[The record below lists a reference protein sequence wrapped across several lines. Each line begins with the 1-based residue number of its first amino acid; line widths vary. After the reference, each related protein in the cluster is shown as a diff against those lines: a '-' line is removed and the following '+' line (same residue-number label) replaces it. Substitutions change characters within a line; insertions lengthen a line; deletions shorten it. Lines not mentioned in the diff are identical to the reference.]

1 MLKEFIAEYKS
12 LYDFSFSQGFKG
24 EFERFCASVLE
35 PKLHPS
41 SELKE
46 RLNSLDFLNYEPPFV
61 AIVGQFSSG
70 KSSFLN
76 ALLGSEILP
85 TGVVPV
91 TAKPTFIKYAPHNF
105 LMALYNDGRQEYLS
119 LSEIGAFVDQ
129 RKALKD
135 VKHLYIYLNN
145 EILKD
150 VSFID
155 TPGLNSRSNADTKET
170 MQILR
175 QANALIWISLIN
187 NAARASE
194 INELELIPSTL
205 KANALCLLNQ
215 KDRLNDDEIKR
226 VLAHCALTYKD
237 FFSATYAI
245 SALMELKGEENSGFS
260 EVFSFLKGLKNNKES
275 FIRSNCALILNSLNA
290 QEIRASSIIAELT
303 SIIMRFS
310 NSFEKKLSNLE
321 NEYKKDF
328 ELAFNELKRHA
339 LTISAEIKNAI
350 KEQKCEYFKP
360 KKSILG
366 AQNYEKISYSC
377 PVLDSNEALSKLIYN
392 DDKMSKIFRNF
403 KREMDNLHAK
413 IKSDIDEIIAVLD
426 DEIKLFKARYETLRK
441 SDELHS
447 DRLFADIR
455 QFSCDVYASF
465 ISPYKAELNA
475 KYAHL
480 GLFFERI
487 NIKISTNY
495 QNSIRLSVDFLAN
508 KLERARKDYESEPL
522 SFSLYYPKENEI
534 TERVLNELSYYEFES
549 EFIGTAPFCVK
560 FLRSLKQSFFELSI
574 KNIKSLD
581 GIKKRHN
588 DNLLSFKELEKF
600 TKFA

>member
-1 MLKEFIAEYKS
+1 MLKEFIAEYKK

-24 EFERFCASVLE
+24 EFERFCAGVLE
-35 PKLHPS
+35 PKFHPS

-76 ALLGSEILP
+76 ALLGQEILP

-91 TAKPTFIKYAPHNF
+91 TAKPTFIKYAPQNF
-105 LMALYNDGRQEYLS
+105 LMALYNDGRQEYLNT
-119 LSEIGAFVDQ
+119 SELGAFVDQ

-135 VKHLYIYLNN
+135 VRHLYIYANN

-170 MQILR
+170 MQILTK
-175 QANALIWISLIN
+175 ANALIWISLIN

-194 INELELIPSTL
+194 LNELELIPSAL
-205 KANALCLLNQ
+205 RENALCLLNQ
-215 KDRLNDDEIKR
+215 KDKLNDDEIKR
-226 VLAHCALTYKD
+226 VLAHSALTYKKY
-237 FFSATYAI
+237 FKATYAI
-245 SALMELKGEENSGFS
+245 SALMELNAKPNSGFS
-260 EVFSFLKGLKNNKES
+260 EVFSFLKALKNNKES
-275 FIRSNCALILNSLNA
+275 FIRKNCALILNSLNA
-290 QEIRASSIIAELT
+290 QENRASDILAELKA
-303 SIIMRFS
+303 IIIKFS
-310 NSFEKKLSNLE
+310 NSLEIKLSDLE
-321 NEYKKDF
+321 NTYKKDF
-328 ELAFNELKRHA
+328 ELAFNALKRHA
-339 LTISAEIKNAI
+339 LAISTEIKNAI
-350 KEQKCEYFKP
+350 KEQNFEYFKI
-360 KKSILG
+360 KKGILG
-366 AQNYEKISYSC
+366 GQNYEKISYSC
-377 PVLDSNEALSKLIYN
+377 PMLDSNEALSKLIYN
-392 DDKMSKIFRNF
+392 DDKMNKIFKTF
-403 KREMDNLHAK
+403 KREMDSLQAK
-413 IKSDIDEIIAVLD
+413 IKSDIDEIFAEFD
-426 DEIKLFKARYETLRK
+426 DEIRLFKARYETLRK

-455 QFSCDVYASF
+455 QFSCDVYARF
-465 ISPYKAELNA
+465 ISPYKVHLNA

-508 KLERARKDYESEPL
+508 KLERARKDYESDPL

-534 TERVLNELSYYEFES
+534 NERVLNELSYYEFEAD
-549 EFIGTAPFCVK
+549 FIGTAPFCVK
-560 FLRSLKQSFFELSI
+560 FLRSLKESLFILSQ
-574 KNIKSLD
+574 KNIEILDSL
-581 GIKKRHN
+581 KKRHSEN
-588 DNLLSFKELEKF
+588 ISSFKELENF
-600 TKFA
+600 VSFN